1 MSLSFKDLLGQVV
14 TLPGLMDMHTGR
26 PLLLTVVDIPVA
38 RDFHESSQYEYRH
51 PSEDG
56 VSLASM
62 ITNDMTRV
70 VCAYMNHEGVVQYV
84 EARFGALRGQPKPIP
99 TKSTLMEHQYD

>member
-14 TLPGLMDMHTGR
+14 TLPGLMDLHTHQ

-38 RDFHESSQYEYRH
+38 RELDDANSYEYRRNGH
-51 PSEDG
+51 DG
-56 VSLASM
+56 ATLSTM

-70 VCAYMNHEGVVQYV
+70 VCAYMSNDGIIHYV
-84 EARFGALRGQPKPIP
+84 EARLGALRGQPTPVS
-99 TKSTLMEHQYD
+99 TKSSLSDQA